1 MFKNENSQSPKYA
14 VTLAHLKA
22 TVKEEGHG
30 LSTHGYTTV
39 NLETVLGDVEY
50 TVKFHADEHLVV
62 ATTFANVVT
71 QQAATGEADEVRKV
85 SQRSCSLKT
94 ITRVPF

>member
-1 MFKNENSQSPKYA
+1 VLIKGPFLFVFKNENSQSPKYA

-39 NLETVLGDVEY
+39 NLETSLGDVEY
-50 TVKFHADEHLVV
+50 TVTFHTDGHLEV
-62 ATTFANVVT
+62 ATLFASVVT
-71 QQAATGEADEVRKV
+71 QQAAAGEADEVRKV
-85 SQRSCSLKT
+85 SRRSC
-94 ITRVPF
+94 F